1 MIEFDDFS
9 KLAMGGTEII
19 KHGLQNR
26 LPQELLSKFQI
37 ICDRIITID
46 DTKIRLFW
54 AHNTF
59 NQVDY
64 THLKDDGWKKF
75 HKMIFISHHQME
87 EFVREYHIP
96 YSHCVIMKH
105 ALEPVKSQKKPTN
118 KIFLIYTSIPHR
130 GLDILVNVFEKL
142 CEEYDNIELKVHSS
156 YEIYGLKDNQLKYEK
171 MHLYQRLEEHP
182 NIKNIGY
189 VSNDELKKSLA
200 SSHIFSYPS
209 TYRETFCL
217 ALLEAM
223 SAGLL
228 CVHPNYA
235 CLPETASN
243 WTMMYYYHENK
254 EVHEEIFY
262 EHLKKAIDSVND
274 RKVQR
279 KLKYQSKY
287 VNHFYNW
294 KTRTQEWI
302 DLLKSLEHLSSKIPK
317 NISFSYS

>member
-1 MIEFDDFS
+1 MIEFDGFS
-9 KLAMGGTEII
+9 KPAMGGTEII

-37 ICDRIITID
+37 ICDRIISID
-46 DTKIRLFW
+46 ETKIRLFW

-87 EFVREYHIP
+87 EFVREYKIP

-105 ALEPVKSQKKPTN
+105 ALESVNVQKKPKD
-118 KIFLIYTSIPHR
+118 KISLIYTSIPHR

-142 CEEYDNIELKVHSS
+142 CEEYDNLELKIHSS

-171 MHLYQRLEEHP
+171 MHLYQRMEKHP

-189 VSNDELKKSLA
+189 VSNEELKKSLA

-243 WTMMYYYHENK
+243 WTMMYNYHEDK
-254 EVHEEIFY
+254 VVHEQIFY

-274 RKVQR
+274 KEVQR

-287 VNHFYNW
+287 VNYFYNW
-294 KTRTQEWI
+294 ETRTQEWI
-302 DLLKSLEHLSSKIPK
+302 ELLKSLEHLNPKIK
-317 NISFSYS
+317 QQANFSYS

>member
-9 KLAMGGTEII
+9 KPAMGGTEII

-37 ICDRIITID
+37 ICDRIIKID
-46 DTKIRLFW
+46 ETKIRLFW

-64 THLKDDGWKKF
+64 THLKDDGWRKF

-96 YSHCVIMKH
+96 YSHCVMMKY

-142 CEEYDNIELKVHSS
+142 CEKYDNIELKVHSS

-171 MHLYQRLEEHP
+171 MHLYQRMEKHP

-200 SSHIFSYPS
+200 SSHIFPYPS

-217 ALLEAM
+217 SLLEAM

-243 WTMMYYYHENK
+243 WTMMYDYHEDK
-254 EVHEEIFY
+254 AVHEEIFY

-294 KTRTQEWI
+294 ETRTQEWI
-302 DLLKSLEHLSSKIPK
+302 DLLKSLEHLSPKIPK
-317 NISFSYS
+317 NISLSYS

>member
-9 KLAMGGTEII
+9 KPAMGGTEII
-19 KHGLQNR
+19 KYELQNK

-37 ICDRIITID
+37 ICDRIISID
-46 DTKIRLFW
+46 ETKIRLFW
-54 AHNTF
+54 IHNTF

-64 THLKDDGWKKF
+64 THLKDDGWRKF
-75 HKMIFISHHQME
+75 HRMIFISHHQME
-87 EFVREYHIP
+87 EFVREYNIP

-105 ALEPVKSQKKPTN
+105 ALEPVKSQKKPTDR
-118 KIFLIYTSIPHR
+118 ISLIYTSIPHR
-130 GLDILVNVFEKL
+130 GLDILANVFEKL
-142 CEEYDNIELKVHSS
+142 CEEYDNIELKVYSS

-171 MHLYQRLEEHP
+171 MHLYQRMEKHP

-189 VSNDELKKSLA
+189 VSNEELKKSLA

-243 WTMMYYYHENK
+243 WTMMYDYHEDK
-254 EVHEEIFY
+254 SIHEQIFY
-262 EHLKKAIDSVND
+262 EHLKKAINIVNT
-274 RKVQR
+274 KNVQR
-279 KLKYQSKY
+279 KLKYQREY
-287 VNHFYNW
+287 VNYFYNW
-294 KTRTQEWI
+294 EKRTQEWI
-302 DLLKSLEHLSSKIPK
+302 DLLKSLEHLSPRIKQQAT
-317 NISFSYS
+317 FSYS

>member
-118 KIFLIYTSIPHR
+118 KISLIYTSIPHR

-156 YEIYGLKDNQLKYEK
+156 YKIYGLKDNQLKYEK

-243 WTMMYYYHENK
+243 WTMMYDYHENK

-262 EHLKKAIDSVND
+262 EHLKKAIDNVND

-294 KTRTQEWI
+294 ETRTQEWI
-302 DLLKSLEHLSSKIPK
+302 DLLKSLEHLSPKIPK

>member
-243 WTMMYYYHENK
+243 WTMMYDYHENK

-274 RKVQR
+274 KKVQR

-294 KTRTQEWI
+294 ETRTQEWI
-302 DLLKSLEHLSSKIPK
+302 DLLKSLEHLSPRIKQQAT
-317 NISFSYS
+317 FSYS

>member
-1 MIEFDDFS
+1 MIEFNNN
-9 KLAMGGTEII
+9 ANGGTELIAKKLKENI
-19 KHGLQNR
+19 SQK
-26 LPQELLSKFQI
+26 LLSKFQI
-37 ICDRIITID
+37 ICGRVSNLDENR
-46 DTKIRLFW
+46 IRLLW
-54 AHNTF
+54 IHDTPHQIDN
-59 NQVDY
+59 
-64 THLKDDGWKKF
+64 THLENGGWKKF

-87 EFVREYHIP
+87 EYVREYQIP
-96 YSHCVIMKH
+96 YSYCVVMKH
-105 ALEPVKSQKKPTN
+105 ALEPVKPQSKPEN
-118 KIFLIYTSIPHR
+118 KISLIYTSTPHR

-156 YEIYGLKDNQLKYEK
+156 YNIYAMKERQENYEK
-171 MHLYQRLEEHP
+171 TSLYQRLEGHP
-182 NIKNIGY
+182 NIKNIGF

-200 SSHIFSYPS
+200 SSHIFPYPS

-243 WTMMYYYHENK
+243 WTMMYDYHENK

-294 KTRTQEWI
+294 ETRTQEWI
-302 DLLKSLEHLSSKIPK
+302 DLLKSLEHLSPKIK
-317 NISFSYS
+317 QQATFSYS

>member
-9 KLAMGGTEII
+9 KPAMGGTEII
-19 KHGLQNR
+19 KYELQNK

-37 ICDRIITID
+37 ICDRIISID
-46 DTKIRLFW
+46 ETKIRLFW
-54 AHNTF
+54 IHNTF

-64 THLKDDGWKKF
+64 THLKDDGWRKF
-75 HKMIFISHHQME
+75 HRMIFISHHQME
-87 EFVREYHIP
+87 EFVREYNIP

-105 ALEPVKSQKKPTN
+105 ALEPVKSQKKPTDR
-118 KIFLIYTSIPHR
+118 ISLIYTSIPHR
-130 GLDILVNVFEKL
+130 GLDILANVFEKL
-142 CEEYDNIELKVHSS
+142 CEEYDNIELKVYSS

-171 MHLYQRLEEHP
+171 MHLYQRMEKHP

-189 VSNDELKKSLA
+189 VSNEELKKSLA

-243 WTMMYYYHENK
+243 WTMMYDYHEDK
-254 EVHEEIFY
+254 SIHEQIFY
-262 EHLKKAIDSVND
+262 EHLKKAINIVNT
-274 RKVQR
+274 KNVQR
-279 KLKYQSKY
+279 KLKYQREY
-287 VNHFYNW
+287 VNYFYNW
-294 KTRTQEWI
+294 EKRTQEWI
-302 DLLKSLEHLSSKIPK
+302 DLLKSLEHLNPKIK
-317 NISFSYS
+317 QQANFSYS

>member
-243 WTMMYYYHENK
+243 WTMMYDYHENK

-262 EHLKKAIDSVND
+262 EHLKKAIDNVND

-294 KTRTQEWI
+294 ETRTQEWI
-302 DLLKSLEHLSSKIPK
+302 DLLKSLEHLSPKIPK